1 MWIFHYTVQGDIV
14 VCMVGAEDGESL
26 QKVDQN
32 RIVRRNHDS
41 DEKLHNSRGQNRL
54 ESSRPYIVNK
64 CLHIHND
71 TVHPYLE
78 KCRHE
83 SY

>member
-1 MWIFHYTVQGDIV
+1 
-14 VCMVGAEDGESL
+14 MVGAEDGESL

-64 CLHIHND
+64 CLHIHRKM
-71 TVHPYLE
+71 TVMVVFLKLPVPSPLPGIMH
-78 KCRHE
+78 H
-83 SY
+83 